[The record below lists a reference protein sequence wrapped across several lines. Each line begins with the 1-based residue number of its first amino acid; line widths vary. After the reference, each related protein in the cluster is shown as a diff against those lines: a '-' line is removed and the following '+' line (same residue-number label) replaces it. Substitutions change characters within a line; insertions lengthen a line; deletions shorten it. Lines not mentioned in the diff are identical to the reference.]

1 MAVKIVTTG
10 AINLVDIITE
20 AKDRGERILDVSP
33 ASMKFNRKT
42 GEYDVTTYRVISQ
55 G

>member
-1 MAVKIVTTG
+1 MVKIVETG
-10 AINLVDIITE
+10 KVSLVDIISE
-20 AKDRGERILDVSP
+20 AKARGERILDVSP

-42 GEYDVTTYRVISQ
+42 GEYDVTTYLVISQ